1 MKRHQLQFSDPRLN
15 QIRFFGGSLTTT
27 RAHRVARPISTKK
40 PMHLVLRSSIAK
52 GPNSFLAPQN
62 NRKIK
67 AHLIRLSRKFGVK
80 IQNAANVGNHIH
92 LVLKL
97 SNRRAYKPFICAVT
111 GSIART
117 VIQQS
122 KGSLADIHKF
132 WDFRPY
138 SRIIEGLRA
147 FRILRDY
154 LLINRLQALGV
165 RRDQVDSILV
175 RSG

>member
-1 MKRHQLQFSDPRLN
+1 MKTHQLKFSDPRLT

-27 RAHRVARPISTKK
+27 RAHRLARPISTKK
-40 PMHLVLRSSIAK
+40 PMHMVLHSSVAK
-52 GPNSFLAPQN
+52 GSNSFLAPQN
-62 NRKIK
+62 NKKIK

-92 LVLKL
+92 LVLKI
-97 SNRRAYKPFICAVT
+97 SNRRTYKPFICAIT

-122 KGSLADIHKF
+122 KGSLADIEKF

-138 SRIIEGLRA
+138 SRIVEGLRA

-154 LLINRLQALGV
+154 LLINRLEAIGV
-165 RRDQVDSILV
+165 RRVQVHQLLV